1 MSTALIYSMINVQL
15 LKFTIT
21 IMNISV
27 YKFHN
32 DCGNYEQM
40 KTVSDN
46 KYVSDAVHA
55 NEQIC
60 NFLH

>member
-1 MSTALIYSMINVQL
+1 
-15 LKFTIT
+15 
-21 IMNISV
+21 MNISV

-32 DCGNYEQM
+32 DYGNYEQM

>member
-1 MSTALIYSMINVQL
+1 MINVQL
-15 LKFTIT
+15 FKFRLKQYTIT

-32 DCGNYEQM
+32 DYGNYEQM